1 MRESDTMMSHDQRSD
16 ITRRS
21 FLATTASSVAATSML
36 AVIHDASAAKP
47 KKAGPAVRTVLGPV
61 APEKFG
67 VTLMHEHAPIVDWS
81 ELFET
86 KPAPI
91 EPVREKLIAH
101 TAKLLDAFQATL
113 SKEDGRGAVV
123 ETTPIR
129 VGRYPQLLVDLAKRT
144 KVHLIASSGFWCEG
158 LAPQHPWAVRL
169 GIEKDGIK
177 RMTELFVR
185 EVTTG
190 MEDPRAKWGEK
201 FTDIKA
207 GILKIGTSTYLRPSE
222 RAIHIAAAHASKE
235 TGCPITT
242 HTTDGGGLE
251 EAELLL
257 KSGAK
262 PERIIIGHQGHLD
275 DRKNEEAHEYHRLI
289 ANLGC
294 YVQFDRVDHKNYEID
309 KQARQIKYLLDRGF
323 AKQVLVSHD
332 HSPYYYPEFTAAKKT
347 GDGWKKLEPD
357 YGTVTTKLVPA
368 LKNLDV
374 SAADIRTIL
383 IENPRRVLAF

>member
-1 MRESDTMMSHDQRSD
+1 MTNFNHSSDF
-16 ITRRS
+16 TRRS
-21 FLATTASSVAATSML
+21 FLARTAATVTATSVL
-36 AVIHDASAAKP
+36 AKLHDVSAAEKQKSRP
-47 KKAGPAVRTVLGPV
+47 MVRTVLGPV
-61 APEKFG
+61 AAEKIG

-86 KPAPI
+86 PPAPI
-91 EPVREKLIAH
+91 EPVREKLISH
-101 TAKLLDAFQATL
+101 TAKLLDAFQGTL
-113 SKEDGRGAVV
+113 SPEDGRGAVV

-169 GIEKDGIK
+169 GIEKGGVK

-185 EVTTG
+185 EVTEG
-190 MEDPRAKWGEK
+190 MEDPRGKWGEK

-207 GILKIGTSTYLRPSE
+207 GIFKIGTSSHLRPSE
-222 RAIHIAAAHASKE
+222 RQIHIAAAHASKE

-251 EAELLL
+251 EAQLLL
-257 KSGAK
+257 KSGAS

-275 DRKNEEAHEYHRLI
+275 DRKTEEAHEYHRLI
-289 ANLGC
+289 VNLGC
-294 YVQFDRVDHKNYEID
+294 YVQFDRVDHAKYDIA
-309 KQARQIKYLLDRGF
+309 KQARQIKYLVDRGF

-332 HSPYYYPEFTAAKKT
+332 HSPYYYPEFTASKKT
-347 GDGWKKLEPD
+347 ADGWKKLEPD
-357 YGTVTTKLVPA
+357 YTTVTTKLVPA
-368 LKNLDV
+368 LKKLDV
-374 SAADIRTIL
+374 SAVDIRAIL